1 MCVVLLPIFFLLVLR
16 NISFLY
22 KTCSLVFFVISQKK
36 AFIMYRIYFVQVP
49 QLHPFEITPLFPV
62 FDKCIAQ
69 SFYNLQAVL
78 LDGQDGSNDKRG
90 QTEHPCLALRPGE
103 EGDNKVPEACKPALG
118 LVASFRDVVRCGGQ
132 PPPHLRQQGGE
143 KAKPWLNGMLLLVER
158 PRCSNNLLRLAGDG
172 DEVASVGGRGTS
184 RLSWEGAWGSKIGTR
199 GRCES

>member
-1 MCVVLLPIFFLLVLR
+1 MLPIFSFWYLLR

-118 LVASFRDVVRCGGQ
+118 LVASFRDVVRGGGQ

>member
-1 MCVVLLPIFFLLVLR
+1 MLIFFFFWSLIRISPFYTRLVAQ
-16 NISFLY
+16 
-22 KTCSLVFFVISQKK
+22 FFCDIPKM

-143 KAKPWLNGMLLLVER
+143 KAKPWLNCMLLLVER